1 VLAAGASTRMGFPK
15 QLIEYEREPL
25 VRRAAR
31 AALECGA
38 QPVVVVLGANAE
50 MIAPALDS
58 LEGRIR
64 VVVNDNWK
72 IGLSSSLRAGLRAL
86 SEDEACDGVL
96 VTLAD
101 QPLVDAN
108 TLQQLLAAFDDEH
121 RIVASAYS
129 ETVGVPALFGR
140 EHIPALMRLEGDSGA
155 GTWLRNQ
162 SGVTQIRLDDV
173 ARSVETPADIAE
185 LLGDAGREHSGN
197 QLR

>member
-1 VLAAGASTRMGFPK
+1 MGFPK

-25 VRRAAR
+25 VRRAVR

-50 MIAPALDS
+50 LIAPALDS

-64 VVVNDNWK
+64 VVVNDDWK
-72 IGLSSSLRAGLRAL
+72 TGLSSSLRAGLRAL

-96 VTLAD
+96 VTLTD

-108 TLQQLLAAFDDEH
+108 TLQQLLAAFDAEH

-129 ETVGVPALFGR
+129 ETVGVPAIFGS

-173 ARSVETPADIAE
+173 ARGVETPADLAKLE
-185 LLGDAGREHSGN
+185 ATRQSS
-197 QLR
+197 RS